1 MNLLLVGLG
10 GALGSMARYGFYRLL
25 PAPLGTMGVNII
37 GGLLMGLLV
46 GWLTARGTYTETS
59 RLFLAAGVLGGFTT
73 FSAFSLD
80 AVQMLERGAW
90 GNVAAYVLG
99 SVVVSMAALYAGLQI
114 GRAFA

>member
-1 MNLLLVGLG
+1 MPELFDSFDTTEPDDATLRASELEGD
-10 GALGSMARYGFYRLL
+10 S
-25 PAPLGTMGVNII
+25 PASPCAIVV
-37 GGLLMGLLV
+37 LV

-80 AVQMLERGAW
+80 AVQMLERGDW